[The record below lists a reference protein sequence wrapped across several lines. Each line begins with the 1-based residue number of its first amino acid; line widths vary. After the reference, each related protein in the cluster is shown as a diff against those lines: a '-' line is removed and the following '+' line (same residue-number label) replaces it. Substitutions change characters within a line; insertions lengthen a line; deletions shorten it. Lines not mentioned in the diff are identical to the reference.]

1 MLSSLFLV
9 LIGPSGAGKSSLG
22 KELREK
28 FPQLKL
34 SVSATTR
41 PPRPG
46 EIDGKD
52 YFFVTRE
59 KFESMKSDLLE
70 WEEVHGQLYGT
81 PLEPISLAKSSG
93 ESFFFDIDIRGAGTL
108 KSKFP
113 KETKVIAILPPTFET
128 LAQRIQARSAISPEE
143 LATRLNTARSECE
156 EMKKVDFIDHTVVND
171 DKSRAL
177 DELCSIVKG
186 LLPGR

>member
-1 MLSSLFLV
+1 MSSSLFLV

-34 SVSATTR
+34 SVSVTTR

-59 KFESMKSDLLE
+59 KFELMKPDLLE

-81 PLEPISLAKSSG
+81 PLEPISLARSRG

-113 KETKVIAILPPTFET
+113 KETTVIGILPPTFET
-128 LAQRIQARSAISPEE
+128 LAQRIQARSEISPEE
-143 LATRLNTARSECE
+143 LATRLNTARFEYE
-156 EMKKVDFIDHTVVND
+156 EMEKVDFIDYTVVND
-171 DKSRAL
+171 CKSRAL
-177 DELCSIVKG
+177 DELCRIVEG
-186 LLPGR
+186 LLVRR